1 MAVGISIPYGDVIFA
16 VIIGGFIVIT
26 IMMEIMGKNF
36 SWHKE
41 LD

>member
-1 MAVGISIPYGDVIFA
+1 MAFSLNIPYANVIFA
-16 VIIGGFIVIT
+16 VIIMGFIVIT
-26 IMMEIMGKNF
+26 IIMQFLGKDF

>member
-1 MAVGISIPYGDVIFA
+1 MEYANVILA

-26 IMMEIMGKNF
+26 IMMEIIGKNF